1 MPADPI
7 LLALLR
13 QTGLFTDDQLSLLAS
28 ADRSEDPTLTASV
41 VRLGLAKEEDFLR
54 AAAKVLD
61 IEYLPVAGLD
71 TPSRDLV
78 ERLPAYAVS
87 QYNVAPVRFED
98 GTLTVVTC
106 DPFDLHLL
114 DGLRLVTGT
123 PVEAV
128 VCTAEDVGKYVR
140 KCYGVGAAALESMIR
155 DGKYVAGEESDISKF
170 DVNSE
175 EGQEASIVRFV
186 NQVIAEADRQ
196 SATDIHIEPMETE
209 LRIRYRIDG
218 MLHKV
223 DVPPQLQRVQ
233 AAVISRIKVM
243 ANLDIAE
250 KRLPMDGRIGIHA
263 NGKEIDIRV
272 STCPTA
278 YGESVS
284 LRLLQKSG
292 GIVRFSDLGMG
303 ERDHGVIDRTIHRP
317 NGILLVTGPTGS
329 GKSTS
334 LYAFLHEINTIDKR
348 ILTAEDPVEYEMA
361 GINQVQV
368 RADIGLTFARILRSF
383 LRQDPDVMMVGEIRD
398 GETAQIAV
406 QASLTGHLVFSTL
419 HTNDAAGAFT
429 RLTDMGV
436 EPYLIASSVAAVLA
450 QRLVRRLCPACKAPA
465 PPDTAFLRSMD
476 VDPALFDGR
485 TVLSPV
491 GCEKCGKTGY
501 KGRGG
506 IFEVLNVSEHI
517 QSLVTARATSGDI
530 KEVAIKEGMST
541 LRDDGW
547 RRVFDGFTTIDEVL
561 RVTEDQID

>member
-1 MPADPI
+1 MSTHPV
-7 LLALLR
+7 LYTVLK
-13 QTGLFTDDQLSLLAS
+13 QTGILSDEQWELFSS
-28 ADRSEDPTLTASV
+28 SDRSEDATVAASV
-41 VRLGLAKEEDFLR
+41 VRLGIATEEDFLK
-54 AAAKVLD
+54 ASAETLGL
-61 IEYLPVAGLD
+61 EYIQPSALE

-98 GTLTVVTC
+98 GVLTVVTS
-106 DPFDLHLL
+106 DPFDLRLL
-114 DGLRLVTGT
+114 DGLRLVAGT
-123 PVEAV
+123 PVEAAV
-128 VCTAEDVGKYVR
+128 ATSEEVGKYVR
-140 KCYGVGAAALESMIR
+140 RCYGVGAAALENMIR
-155 DGKYVAGEESDISKF
+155 DGKYDAGSETDFAKF
-170 DVNSE
+170 DVSGE
-175 EGQEASIVRFV
+175 EGQEASIVKFV

-196 SATDIHIEPMETE
+196 GATDIHIEPQETE

-218 MLHKV
+218 MLHRV

-303 ERDHGVIDRTIHRP
+303 QRDHTVIDRTIHRP

-348 ILTAEDPVEYEMA
+348 IMTAEDPIEYEMA

-368 RADIGLTFARILRSF
+368 RSDIGLTFARILRSF

-436 EPYLIASSVAAVLA
+436 EPYLIASSVAGVLA
-450 QRLVRRLCPACKAPA
+450 QRLVRRLCPVCKAPA
-465 PPDTAFLRSMD
+465 PPDPALLRARD
-476 VDPALFDGR
+476 IDPAIFEGK
-485 TVLSPV
+485 TVLGPV
-491 GCEKCGKTGY
+491 GCERCGKTGY
-501 KGRGG
+501 RGRGG
-506 IFEVLNVSEHI
+506 IFEVLAVSEAV
-517 QSLVTARATSGDI
+517 QSLVTARAPAGDI
-530 KEVAIKEGMST
+530 RDVAVKEGMLT
-541 LRDDGW
+541 LREDGW
-547 RRVFDGFTTIDEVL
+547 RRVFNGFTTVDEVF
-561 RVTEDQID
+561 RVTEDQAD

>member
-1 MPADPI
+1 MPHDPV
-7 LLALLR
+7 LHALLK
-13 QTGLFTDDQLSLLAS
+13 QTGLLSEDQLAIFESS
-28 ADRSEDPTLTASV
+28 DRSQDPTITASV
-41 VRLGLAKEEDFLR
+41 VRLGLANEEEFLR

-61 IEYLPVAGLD
+61 LEYLPVASLD
-71 TPSRDLV
+71 TPARDLV

-87 QYNVAPVRFED
+87 QYNVAPVRFEN
-98 GTLTVVTC
+98 GVLSVVTC

-114 DGLRLVTGT
+114 DGLRLVTDT
-123 PVEAV
+123 PVETV
-128 VCTAEDVGKYVR
+128 VCTTEEVGKYVR

-155 DGKYVAGEESDISKF
+155 DGKYEPDAGTGFDKF
-170 DVNSE
+170 DVGDE
-175 EGQEASIVRFV
+175 EGQEASIVKFV

-196 SATDIHIEPMETE
+196 GATDIHIEPMETE

-303 ERDHGVIDRTIHRP
+303 QRDHHVIDRTIHRP

-348 ILTAEDPVEYEMA
+348 IMTAEDPIEYEMA

-368 RADIGLTFARILRSF
+368 RSDIGLTFARILRSF

-436 EPYLIASSVAAVLA
+436 EPYLIASSVAGVLA
-450 QRLVRRLCPACKAPA
+450 QRLVRRLCPLCKAPA
-465 PPDTAFLRSMD
+465 PPDPETLRFRGI
-476 VDPALFDGR
+476 DPAIFDGR
-485 TVLSPV
+485 KVLGPV

-506 IFEVLNVSEHI
+506 IFEVLAVTEHI
-517 QSLVTARATSGDI
+517 QSLVTSRAPAGDI
-530 KEVAIKEGMST
+530 KDVAVKEGMLT
-541 LRDDGW
+541 LREDGW
-547 RRVFDGFTTIDEVL
+547 RRVFDGFTTIDEVF
-561 RVTEDQID
+561 RVTEDQAD

>member
-1 MPADPI
+1 MPSDPV
-7 LLALLR
+7 LNALLK
-13 QTGLFTDDQLSLLAS
+13 QTGLFSAEQLALFAGS
-28 ADRSEDPTLTASV
+28 DRSEDPSITATV

-54 AAAKVLD
+54 AAADVLGL
-61 IEYLPVAGLD
+61 EYLPVASLD

-98 GTLTVVTC
+98 GVLTVVTC

-114 DGLRLVTGT
+114 DGLRLVTGL

-128 VCTAEDVGKYVR
+128 VCTAEEVGKYVR
-140 KCYGVGAAALESMIR
+140 KCYGVGAAALENMIR
-155 DGKYVAGEESDISKF
+155 EGKYEADTSTDFSKF
-170 DVNSE
+170 DVGDE
-175 EGQEASIVRFV
+175 EGQEASIVKFV

-196 SATDIHIEPMETE
+196 GATDIHIEPMEKE

-233 AAVISRIKVM
+233 PAVISRIKVM
-243 ANLDIAE
+243 ASLDIAE
-250 KRLPMDGRIGIHA
+250 KRLPLDGRIGIHA

-272 STCPTA
+272 STCPIA

-303 ERDHGVIDRTIHRP
+303 ERDHNVIDRTIHRP

-368 RADIGLTFARILRSF
+368 HADIGLTFARILRSF

-436 EPYLIASSVAAVLA
+436 EPYLIASSVAGVLA
-450 QRLVRRLCPACKAPA
+450 QRLVRRLCPLCKAPA
-465 PPDTAFLRSMD
+465 PPKAESLRNRGI
-476 VDPALFDGR
+476 DPALFEGK
-485 TVLSPV
+485 TVLGPV
-491 GCEKCGKTGY
+491 GCEKCSKTGY

-506 IFEVLNVSEHI
+506 IFEVLAVSEAI
-517 QSLVTARATSGDI
+517 QSLVTARAPAGDI
-530 KEVAIKEGMST
+530 KAVAIKEGMLT
-541 LRDDGW
+541 LREDGW
-547 RRVFDGFTTIDEVL
+547 RRVFNGFTTVDEVF
-561 RVTEDQID
+561 RVTEDQAE